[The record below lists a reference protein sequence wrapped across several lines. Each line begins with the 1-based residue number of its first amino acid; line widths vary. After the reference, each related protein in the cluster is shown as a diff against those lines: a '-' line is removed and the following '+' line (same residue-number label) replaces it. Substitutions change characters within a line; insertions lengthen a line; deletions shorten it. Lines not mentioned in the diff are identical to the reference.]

1 MQLKQEF
8 CNFIKSYLLNTEFS
22 AQALQ
27 GDAGSRIYWRIY
39 TEKQNYILAYNP
51 SPCSNIEL
59 FVKLTEY
66 LSKYNFRT
74 PYIYHQDLNKGLLL
88 IEDFGTNSV
97 NQHLTTLNS
106 DDINRIYQLS
116 IDLLLE
122 LHKIPTPSFI
132 EELSPAL
139 LLKELEVF
147 TRYYIPYKFGRA
159 LNAEEL
165 LNLNSIL
172 AQLFAAQKNTKLVLS
187 LQDYHVDNLMLLE
200 GSTSIK
206 SLGLLDYQD
215 AKNGSAI
222 YDLVSILEDARIEVP
237 RANAIEYLRY
247 YTTQT
252 SSNFDDILTD
262 YHILGLQRNCR
273 ILGVFVRKYEQGC
286 DTYLKFLPLVEKY
299 LSYNLSHPV
308 ASDFKKWFIG
318 LRNPGLQSKN

>member
-51 SPCSNIEL
+51 SSCSNIEL

-66 LSKYNFRT
+66 LRKYNFRA
-74 PYIYHQDLNKGLLL
+74 PNIYHQDLTGGLLL
-88 IEDFGTNSV
+88 IEDFGTKSINK
-97 NQHLTTLNS
+97 HLATLNS
-106 DDINRIYQLS
+106 DDINKIYQLS
-116 IDLLLE
+116 IDLLID

-147 TRYYIPYKFGRA
+147 TKYYIPYKFGRA

-165 LNLNSIL
+165 YNFNSIL
-172 AQLFAAQKNTKLVLS
+172 ERLFAAQKTTKLVLS
-187 LQDYHVDNLMLLE
+187 LQDYHVDNLMFLE
-200 GSTSIK
+200 GATGTK

-237 RANAIEYLRY
+237 RTNAIDYLRY
-247 YTTQT
+247 YATQT
-252 SSNFDDILTD
+252 SSNLDDILTD

-308 ASDFKKWFIG
+308 TEDFKQWFVEV
-318 LRNPGLQSKN
+318 RNPGQ

>member
-39 TEKQNYILAYNP
+39 TEKQDYILAYNP

-66 LSKYNFRT
+66 LREYNFRT
-74 PYIYHQDLNKGLLL
+74 PYIYHQDLSKGLLL
-88 IEDFGTNSV
+88 IEDFGTTSV
-97 NQHLTTLNS
+97 NQHLTTLS
-106 DDINRIYQLS
+106 TEDIHGIYRLS
-116 IDLLLE
+116 IDLLIE
-122 LHKIPTPSFI
+122 LRKIPPPSFI
-132 EELSPAL
+132 DMLSPAL

-147 TRYYIPYKFGRA
+147 TRYYIPYKFGRV
-159 LNAEEL
+159 LTPEEL
-165 LNLNSIL
+165 RNLNSIL
-172 AQLFAAQKNTKLVLS
+172 EQLFAAQKNTKLVLS

-200 GSTSIK
+200 GANGTK

-215 AKNGSAI
+215 AKNGSPI

-237 RANAIEYLRY
+237 REDAINYLRY
-247 YTTQT
+247 YATQT
-252 SSNFDDILTD
+252 SSNFDDIWMD

-286 DTYLKFLPLVEKY
+286 GNYLKFLPLVEKY

-308 ASDFKKWFIG
+308 TADFNRWFLGI
-318 LRNPGLQSKN
+318 RNLNQ

>member
-22 AQALQ
+22 AQTMQ

-39 TEKQNYILAYNP
+39 TAKQNYILAYNP

-66 LSKYNFRT
+66 LKQYNFRT

-88 IEDFGTNSV
+88 IEDFGPLSV
-97 NQHLTTLNS
+97 NQHLTTLPTEGI
-106 DDINRIYQLS
+106 DKIYQLS
-116 IDLLLE
+116 IDLLIE
-122 LHKIPTPSFI
+122 LHKMPTPSFI
-132 EELSPAL
+132 EELSPTL

-172 AQLFAAQKNTKLVLS
+172 ERLFAAQKTTKLVLS

-200 GSTSIK
+200 GATGIG

-215 AKNGSAI
+215 AKNGSPI

-237 RANAIEYLRY
+237 RVNAIDYLRY
-247 YTTQT
+247 YATQT
-252 SSNFDDILTD
+252 SSNLDDILTD
-262 YHILGLQRNCR
+262 YHLLGLQRNCR

-286 DTYLKFLPLVEKY
+286 DNYLKFLPLVEKY

-308 ASDFKKWFIG
+308 TEDFKKWFMA
-318 LRNPGLQSKN
+318 LNP